1 LTITAGSIDNTSGS
15 PVTLSTNNL
24 QNWNGNFTF
33 TGSNPL
39 NLGTGAVTMN
49 NNRIVT
55 VDGNTLTVGGAI
67 GQTGGSR
74 TLTKSGAGT
83 LVLGGNNS
91 YTGSTTVNAG
101 TLALD
106 YSTQDHSK
114 LADTASL
121 ILGPGTLS
129 LNGGTHPEVVSS
141 CTLNGAALVTRP
153 GGEATLNLGTISRS
167 AGSTLDVPGGGVV
180 LTPSGDANSVLV
192 AGAGAY
198 ATVDGGTDWAAKNA
212 ADTAIV
218 SYSSVGTY
226 LTTTATTL
234 GGDGHSDVSS
244 GIDTT
249 LSGEVT
255 GKTLRFNRNEARTIT
270 IGTSLALGT
279 GTPAG
284 GGILVTPSVNPASGT
299 TTINGGT
306 LKPGANH
313 ALQIIQN
320 SPKGMTIDSIIADG
334 SAASALTKGGS
345 GTLTLGGNN
354 SYTGQTYVT
363 AGKLFI
369 NGDQTLAAGAVTVAA
384 NATLGGKGIIG
395 GSTTIAAGG
404 KLEFNLGSAPASHDK
419 LELAATRVLTFSG
432 ASTLTITTS
441 GGATTGIYTLATAPG
456 GITGSAPAL
465 LILPPGWAATASK
478 SGNDLVLNVTSTGGG
493 NTFADWIAGFD
504 VDGQI
509 GANDDFDNDKLGNAV
524 ENLLGTSPE
533 VFSQGLNSVSASG
546 GNLVFRHTLSTT
558 PAADLTGSYEWSVN
572 LVDWNA
578 SGATASGTTVTFGT
592 PAVITQGTPNLVEV
606 SAVTSTPSARI
617 FARFKAVQM
626 P

>member
-1 LTITAGSIDNTSGS
+1 
-15 PVTLSTNNL
+15 
-24 QNWNGNFTF
+24 
-33 TGSNPL
+33 
-39 NLGTGAVTMN
+39 
-49 NNRIVT
+49 
-55 VDGNTLTVGGAI
+55 
-67 GQTGGSR
+67 
-74 TLTKSGAGT
+74 

-345 GTLTLGGNN
+345 GTLTLGGDNR
-354 SYTGQTYVT
+354 YTGQTYVT

-369 NGDQTLAAGAVTVAA
+369 NGDQTLAAGAITVAA

-404 KLEFNLGSAPASHDK
+404 KLEFNLGSAPGSHDK
-419 LELAATRVLTFSG
+419 LELAATRVLAFSG
-432 ASTLTITTS
+432 AATLTITTS

-456 GITGSAPAL
+456 GINGSAPAL
-465 LILPPGWAATASK
+465 LILPPGWAATTSK

-509 GANDDFDNDKLGNAV
+509 GLNDDFDNDKLGNAM

-533 VFSQGLNSVSASG
+533 VFSQGLNTVSASG

-558 PAADLTGSYEWSVN
+558 PAADLMGSYEWSVN